1 MFFSFYLTTFILQD
15 SRNFKKTLLQLERL
29 YYILIDVEDCEKKL
43 AVLPTGIPLRSQ
55 VESDGKEGI
64 RNLGLQLG
72 TIHILRNHYVEV
84 GQTSPE
90 MSKKF
95 QHHKNGLKWSKIHK
109 SVHNLKKYPEMS
121 KSSQKQSQ
129 KCP

>member
-1 MFFSFYLTTFILQD
+1 MQD

-72 TIHILRNHYVEV
+72 TIHILRNHFVEA
-84 GQTSPE
+84 GQRSPE
-90 MSKKF
+90 MSKK
-95 QHHKNGLKWSKIHK
+95 NVKIVPK
-109 SVHNLKKYPEMS
+109 ITKMV
-121 KSSQKQSQ
+121 
-129 KCP
+129 

>member
-1 MFFSFYLTTFILQD
+1 MLIFYLTIFILQD

-72 TIHILRNHYVEV
+72 TIDILRNHLVCR
-84 GQTSPE
+84 GG
-90 MSKKF
+90 SKKF
-95 QHHKNGLKWSKIHK
+95 KNVQKFT
-109 SVHNLKKYPEMS
+109 KKV
-121 KSSQKQSQ
+121 Q
-129 KCP
+129 KCQKSRKKFQK

>member
-72 TIHILRNHYVEV
+72 TIHILRNHIVFRGGSNKSRNVQNNAKIAPKITKMVEMV
-84 GQTSPE
+84 
-90 MSKKF
+90 
-95 QHHKNGLKWSKIHK
+95 KNL
-109 SVHNLKKYPEMS
+109 
-121 KSSQKQSQ
+121 Q

>member
-1 MFFSFYLTTFILQD
+1 MFFSFYLTSFILQD

-72 TIHILRNHYVEV
+72 TIHILRNHFVEE
-84 GQTSPE
+84 GQRSPK
-90 MSKKF
+90 MA
-95 QHHKNGLKWSKIHK
+95 
-109 SVHNLKKYPEMS
+109 
-121 KSSQKQSQ
+121 
-129 KCP
+129 

>member
-1 MFFSFYLTTFILQD
+1 MQD

-72 TIHILRNHYVEV
+72 TIHILRNHLVCRGGSKKSKNVQKYTKK
-84 GQTSPE
+84 GPE
-90 MSKKF
+90 MSKNSKKF
-95 QHHKNGLKWSKIHK
+95 Q
-109 SVHNLKKYPEMS
+109 NLKKCPEMAIC
-121 KSSQKQSQ
+121 QK
-129 KCP
+129 KL

>member
-1 MFFSFYLTTFILQD
+1 M
-15 SRNFKKTLLQLERL
+15 QLERL

-72 TIHILRNHYVEV
+72 TIHILRSHFVEG
-84 GQTSPE
+84 GQKSRE
-90 MSKKF
+90 MSKNSKKLF
-95 QHHKNGLKWSKIHK
+95 KNSK
-109 SVHNLKKYPEMS
+109 
-121 KSSQKQSQ
+121 
-129 KCP
+129 

>member
-1 MFFSFYLTTFILQD
+1 MQD

-72 TIHILRNHYVEV
+72 TIHILRSHFAEE
-84 GQTSPE
+84 GQRSLE
-90 MSKKF
+90 MSKKMSKKF
-95 QHHKNGLKWSKIHK
+95 QKWPKMVKN
-109 SVHNLKKYPEMS
+109 Y
-121 KSSQKQSQ
+121 Q